1 MSRFWS
7 PVVHSL
13 TPYTPG
19 EQLNLP
25 GLVKLN
31 TNENPYGPSP
41 KALQAM
47 AAAVN
52 DSLRLYPD
60 PDGAALKDAI
70 ARRHG
75 LTRNQVFVGNSSDE
89 VLAHT
94 FHALLNHELPLLLPD
109 ISYGFYP
116 TYCKLYGIKHQ
127 LVPLDAEYGINVE
140 DYRQPC
146 SAVLLANP
154 NAPTGRALGLDE
166 IETLL
171 ADHPDQVVVIDEAYV
186 DFGGA
191 SAIALLARYSNLLV
205 IQTFSKSRS
214 LAGLRV
220 GFAVGHPD
228 LIAGLERIKNSFNC
242 YPLGQVALAGA
253 VAAWEDEPHFEHTR
267 NAVIATRTRLSAQLA
282 ELGFH
287 VLPSQANF
295 VFARHPKHDGLALAT
310 ALRERSILVRHFK
323 LPRIDQFLRISI
335 GTDAQ
340 CAQLVETLNVVIS
353 QG

>member
-31 TNENPYGPSP
+31 TNEHPYGPSP

-47 AAAVN
+47 AAAVD

-60 PDGAALKDAI
+60 PDSAALKDAI
-70 ARRHG
+70 AHRHG
-75 LTRNQVFVGNSSDE
+75 LARNQVFVGNSSDE

-116 TYCKLYGIKHQ
+116 TYCKLYGINHR
-127 LVPLDAEYGINVE
+127 LVPLDAQYGINVA

-146 SAVLLANP
+146 GAVLLANP
-154 NAPTGRALGLDE
+154 NAPTGRALDLE
-166 IETLL
+166 QIETLL
-171 ADHPDQVVVIDEAYV
+171 ADHPEQVVVIDEAYV

-191 SAIALLARYSNLLV
+191 SAIPLLARYNNLLV

-242 YPLGQVALAGA
+242 YPLGQVAQAGA
-253 VAAWEDEPHFEHTR
+253 LAAWEDQAHFEQTR
-267 NAVIATRTRLSAQLA
+267 AAVIATRTRLSAQLA
-282 ELGFH
+282 ELGFE

-295 VFARHPKHDGLALAT
+295 IFARHPKHDGLQLAA
-310 ALRERSILVRHFK
+310 ALRERAILVRHFK

-340 CAQLVETLNVVIS
+340 CEQLVKALAAILAP
-353 QG
+353 

>member
-60 PDGAALKDAI
+60 PDGAALKEAI

-75 LTRNQVFVGNSSDE
+75 LARNQVFVGNSSDE
-89 VLAHT
+89 ILAHT

-116 TYCKLYGIKHQ
+116 TYCQLYGINHR
-127 LVPLDAEYGINVE
+127 LVPLDAQYGIDVA

-146 SAVLLANP
+146 GAVLLANP
-154 NAPTGRALGLDE
+154 NAPTGRALALDR

-171 ADHPDQVVVIDEAYV
+171 RDHPDQVVVIDEAYV

-191 SAIALLARYSNLLV
+191 SAIPLLARYSNLLV

-220 GFAVGHPD
+220 GFAVGHAE
-228 LIAGLERIKNSFNC
+228 LIAGLERVKNSFNC
-242 YPLGQVALAGA
+242 YPLSQIALAGA
-253 VAAWEDEPHFEHTR
+253 VAAWEDQDHFEHTR
-267 NAVIATRTRLSAQLA
+267 DAVITTRAALSAQL
-282 ELGFH
+282 EQLGFE
-287 VLPSQANF
+287 VLPSKANF
-295 VFARHPKHDGLALAT
+295 IFARHPERDGLQLAA

-340 CAQLVETLNVVIS
+340 CAQLVQALATILS
-353 QG
+353 A